1 MQQNTNKYLKIAV
14 ALLLVTNIALVA
26 FMLLGKSDKSKR
38 NYRPDITEMLAKEL
52 GFSEEQK
59 ATHRQMS
66 EEHKKVTKPLMDS
79 IRDVKINYYESIK
92 SATVADSVINLYGN
106 KVSALQISLDKAL
119 FAHFKRVR
127 AFLQP
132 AQQLKYDTLVVK
144 MMSRGKK
151 DSSAKKN

>member
-1 MQQNTNKYLKIAV
+1 
-14 ALLLVTNIALVA
+14 
-26 FMLLGKSDKSKR
+26 
-38 NYRPDITEMLAKEL
+38 MLAKEL
-52 GFSEEQK
+52 GFSEDQK

-66 EEHKKVTKPLMDS
+66 EEHKKATKPLMDS
-79 IRDVKINYYESIK
+79 IREAKINYYESIK
-92 SATVADSVINLYGN
+92 SATVTDSVINLYGN

-144 MMSRGKK
+144 MISRGKK
-151 DSSAKKN
+151 DSAAKKN